1 MSEPQDPAAPAS
13 APRRR
18 LVVIGVAVLIG
29 CAAIIAAAIW
39 TLVNPSAPRP
49 QPTALATSTAPA
61 RDAQDD
67 HRVVGEHDHDHDED
81 GSPHR
86 HGAAEIVG
94 EPAVEAPTLDDVQ
107 VAETWVRTLLGWTH
121 QERDATAALARAT
134 QAAPGVQLEHLAAAV
149 LDHAA
154 ALAAGASEVNQVH
167 VVDVTDPT
175 IWPAGWVVLDAA
187 VTTSGDPE
195 AGVPPIVLHVTCEVE
210 VADGQVVT
218 AVIGDGAAWIE
229 HPA

>member
-1 MSEPQDPAAPAS
+1 MSEPKDPAAPAS

-18 LVVIGVAVLIG
+18 LVLIGAGVLIG

-39 TLVNPSAPRP
+39 TLVNPGAPRP
-49 QPTALATSTAPA
+49 QPTTLATSTAPA

-67 HRVVGEHDHDHDED
+67 HREVDEHDHDHDED
-81 GSPHR
+81 GSLHR
-86 HGAAEIVG
+86 HGATEIVG
-94 EPAVEAPTLDDVQ
+94 EPAAEAPTLDDVQ

-154 ALAAGASEVNQVH
+154 ALAAGAGEANQVH

-187 VTTSGDPE
+187 VTTSGDPD
-195 AGVPPIVLHVTCEVE
+195 AGVSAIVLHVTCEVE
-210 VADGQVVT
+210 VADGRVIT